1 MSTSQPAGHLIVE
14 CLLEQGMEI
23 AFGVPG
29 ESFLAVLDGFH
40 AYGERARFIVNRQEG
55 GAAFMAEAHG
65 KLTGRPGI
73 CFVTRGPGATNAS
86 IGVHNA
92 FQDSTPMVL
101 FVGDVGSDFRD
112 REAFQE
118 VDYGSFFGPST
129 KGFAKRVER
138 IDDANRIP
146 EYIARAFST
155 AMNGRPGPV
164 VLVLPEDMLRSET
177 AARRQRPMKQF
188 ARTATLAAI
197 VGLGALLPALAGAE
211 AAYPSKPI
219 RVIVPFAAGST
230 TDIIARAIADKMGAS
245 MGQPLVIENRG
256 GASGTI
262 GQQAVATAAADG
274 YTVMIHSSSH
284 TVSPSTFAKLPFD
297 TVNDFAGVTP
307 ISSLPNALVI
317 APSKNIKTLPQLLAA
332 ARAKPG
338 SMNFASAGQGS
349 ATHLNAEKFKMA
361 AKIDATNIPFK
372 GSGEAVT
379 EVLSGR
385 VDYYFSPIAPVIG
398 QIKEGQLLALA
409 VGSPKRAA
417 ALPDVPTTA
426 EAGVPGSE
434 FNFWIGMMAP
444 AKTPRAVVD
453 RLHDEV
459 AKALATPEV
468 KERFLKLGA
477 DAWTLKP
484 AQFDAYIKQEIAS
497 NAELVK
503 AAGLAVQQ

>member
-1 MSTSQPAGHLIVE
+1 
-14 CLLEQGMEI
+14 
-23 AFGVPG
+23 
-29 ESFLAVLDGFH
+29 
-40 AYGERARFIVNRQEG
+40 
-55 GAAFMAEAHG
+55 
-65 KLTGRPGI
+65 
-73 CFVTRGPGATNAS
+73 
-86 IGVHNA
+86 
-92 FQDSTPMVL
+92 
-101 FVGDVGSDFRD
+101 
-112 REAFQE
+112 
-118 VDYGSFFGPST
+118 
-129 KGFAKRVER
+129 
-138 IDDANRIP
+138 
-146 EYIARAFST
+146 
-155 AMNGRPGPV
+155 
-164 VLVLPEDMLRSET
+164 
-177 AARRQRPMKQF
+177 MKQLV
-188 ARTATLAAI
+188 RTTALATLACLA
-197 VGLGALLPALAGAE
+197 GLTPALASAQGS
-211 AAYPSKPI
+211 YPTKPI

-245 MGQPLVIENRG
+245 MGQTLVIENKG

-262 GQQAVATAAADG
+262 GQQAVATAAPDG

-317 APSKNIKTLPQLLAA
+317 SPTKNIKTLQQLLAA

-372 GSGEAVT
+372 GSGEAVS
-379 EVLSGR
+379 EVLAGR

-417 ALPDVPTTA
+417 ALPDVPTTT

-444 AKTPRAVVD
+444 AKTPRDIVTKLNTTVNAILASPEGKAFIAAQSLEANGGTPEEFGTFIKSEAT
-453 RLHDEV
+453 RWT
-459 AKALATPEV
+459 ALA
-468 KERFLKLGA
+468 
-477 DAWTLKP
+477 
-484 AQFDAYIKQEIAS
+484 
-497 NAELVK
+497 K
-503 AAGLAVQQ
+503 AAGVKME